1 MLEVSLKDG
10 YALYILAFLQR
21 VNDLVA
27 ENDHKYPICYPKIR
41 AIVNQ
46 DNSLLT
52 ALHWMLDVQEGN
64 PQKSDNILL
73 LSLCVHGSG
82 KEYRIAKI
90 ILHR

>member
-1 MLEVSLKDG
+1 MLRIKPPCN
-10 YALYILAFLQR
+10 YALYVLTVLQR
-21 VNDLVA
+21 INDLVA
-27 ENDHKYPICYPKIR
+27 ENDHKWDICYPKIR
-41 AIVNQ
+41 AMINY

-64 PQKSDNILL
+64 PKESDNTLL

-90 ILHR
+90 VLYR